1 MGRYLLWFL
10 YQTEQLGLTIM
21 TEALGL
27 ATMTED
33 LIEAVEGSQRE
44 ISLAWEVRS
53 LWKSVWCAART
64 LSVVKKLQCSH
75 SNGILRGSYGSKFSK
90 SSFWIFSSSSCS
102 SFDNSLE

>member
-1 MGRYLLWFL
+1 MVAYLLSLGCKPFQEKNLEIGILCTSDSVFSPDSELL

-44 ISLAWEVRS
+44 ISLA
-53 LWKSVWCAART
+53 
-64 LSVVKKLQCSH
+64 
-75 SNGILRGSYGSKFSK
+75 
-90 SSFWIFSSSSCS
+90 
-102 SFDNSLE
+102 